1 MLGGSVTG
9 SLMHL
14 CTDSLLHLF
23 RRASQAPH
31 PNTATQKAAF
41 HTDRIRREP
50 RARPRQPS
58 GNTPVHFSGL
68 CLPNRGCFG

>member
-1 MLGGSVTG
+1 MPGGSVTG

-14 CTDSLLHLF
+14 CSDSLLHLF

-31 PNTATQKAAF
+31 PNAAAQKAAF

-50 RARPRQPS
+50 RARPS

-68 CLPNRGCFG
+68 FLPN